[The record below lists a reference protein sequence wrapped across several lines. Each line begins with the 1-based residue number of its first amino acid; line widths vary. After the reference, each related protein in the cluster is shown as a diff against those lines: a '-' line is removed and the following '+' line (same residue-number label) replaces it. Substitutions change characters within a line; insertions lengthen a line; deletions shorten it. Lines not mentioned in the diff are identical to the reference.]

1 MARRRYQKPA
11 PRTEGRQWVIYYWD
25 DEFVDG
31 KRRRKKKRHVLG
43 PGSMGARE
51 ADKIRDEFLRPLNQG
66 LVNVG
71 SATKFVDYVESVYKP
86 VVLPTMAKSTR
97 DRYIS
102 VYENYLREGFGQMS
116 LRDIT
121 PLTAQ
126 RYVSGMAGWK
136 LGQESKDKVRDVL
149 SSIMGSAVKYGLL
162 VKNPVEGVRLPPPK
176 TGKRSKPYVTVELL
190 NQLLET
196 IVEPYATMIFVAVYT
211 GLRVSEL
218 IGLRWR
224 NVHEDSITIDERYCR
239 GDWGAPK
246 SHASNTTVPVN
257 RAVTQRIHGLKMI
270 TVQVKAG
277 RAVRRYPAV
286 KRDGPDDL
294 VFQSVAKGA
303 PMRDNNIL
311 VRHIKPAGLALGM
324 PWVNWQVLRR
334 SFAMKLKKN
343 GADVKDAQALMRH
356 SKAST
361 TMDVYMQFD
370 SESQR
375 RVVDGLVN

>member
-1 MARRRYQKPA
+1 MPNRNPPRPGRDILLNEAIPGGPSRGELESMARRRYQKPA
-11 PRTEGRQWVIYYWD
+11 PRIEGRQWVVYYWD

-31 KRRRKKKRHVLG
+31 KRRRKKRRHVLG

-51 ADKIRDEFLRPLNQG
+51 ADKVRDEFLRPLNQG

-71 SATKFVDYVESVYKP
+71 SATKFADYVESVYKP

-97 DRYIS
+97 ERSTS
-102 VYENYLREGFGQMS
+102 VYENYLQEGFGEMC

-190 NQLLET
+190 NLLLAT

-224 NVHEDSITIDERYCR
+224 NVHETPSPLMSAIVGEIGEPR
-239 GDWGAPK
+239 
-246 SHASNTTVPVN
+246 S
-257 RAVTQRIHGLKMI
+257 
-270 TVQVKAG
+270 
-277 RAVRRYPAV
+277 RRPA
-286 KRDGPDDL
+286 
-294 VFQSVAKGA
+294 
-303 PMRDNNIL
+303 
-311 VRHIKPAGLALGM
+311 M
-324 PWVNWQVLRR
+324 PPSR
-334 SFAMKLKKN
+334 
-343 GADVKDAQALMRH
+343 
-356 SKAST
+356 
-361 TMDVYMQFD
+361 
-370 SESQR
+370 
-375 RVVDGLVN
+375 